1 MRGRTWVY
9 TPHLG
14 GRRIPPAV
22 RERTERRIIE
32 HGRKRYAGRYS
43 RLGVRF
49 KGALCYIDAFV
60 EPQVPTSRQ
69 LQRLGETR
77 EQYVERCR
85 ALPIHLCRLR
95 YFGDEDA
102 WTLAFFTYSN
112 ERYSPC
118 VFHSSSVHGTPEEA
132 LDVGAVYLPA
142 PGREVGAKRGRSRP
156 TKGWSGRG
164 RHK

>member
-14 GRRIPPAV
+14 GRTIPAAV
-22 RERTERRIIE
+22 RERTERRIVE
-32 HGRKRYAGRYS
+32 HGHRHFAGRYT

-49 KGALCYIDAFV
+49 KGALCYIDAFI
-60 EPQVPTSRQ
+60 EPELPARRQ
-69 LQRLGETR
+69 LHGLGDTR
-77 EQYVERCR
+77 EQYLERLR
-85 ALPIHLCRLR
+85 DVPIHLCRLR
-95 YFGDEDA
+95 YFGNEDA

-112 ERYSPC
+112 ERYSAC
-118 VFHSSSVHGTPEEA
+118 VFPNGSDHGTPEEA
-132 LDVGAVYLPA
+132 LDIGAVYLPE
-142 PGREVGAKRGRSRP
+142 PRCEVAKRGRSRP